1 MSFRRLRPF
10 FVRRLRDFNSC
21 CCRYHQEMAEITIGF
36 NNMRSVKF
44 HLDSGAISCT
54 CGCESMCCNPVSRS
68 GTAVGVV
75 ICQSVHHT
83 YSRNTHLWETAL
95 CPIPS
100 GTNWHAL
107 ECIKGDCESC
117 GFQLVPLC
125 EMEVDP
131 ANEKELEWRK
141 FEMVIAGKT
150 KTGDPKKVIRLE
162 YKRTSARVFLQFA
175 ASKIPQFI
183 IHQHTARW
191 QDVQYKACLANLQP
205 GEVMSLIDFAENYSF
220 KGQDEIQS
228 QHWYNFQ
235 LTILVHITYSV
246 NPSFNVLDPKSKRLK
261 TDYFYYISDDK
272 IHDSLFVQHC
282 LNIHWKSLHDAGKT
296 PTRHIIWSDGC
307 SAQFKCATAWFYV
320 SK

>member
-1 MSFRRLRPF
+1 
-10 FVRRLRDFNSC
+10 VAQVWD
-21 CCRYHQEMAEITIGF
+21 
-36 NNMRSVKF
+36 
-44 HLDSGAISCT
+44 
-54 CGCESMCCNPVSRS
+54 
-68 GTAVGVV
+68 
-75 ICQSVHHT
+75 
-83 YSRNTHLWETAL
+83 
-95 CPIPS
+95 
-100 GTNWHAL
+100 
-107 ECIKGDCESC
+107 GD
-117 GFQLVPLC
+117 
-125 EMEVDP
+125 
-131 ANEKELEWRK
+131 R
-141 FEMVIAGKT
+141 
-150 KTGDPKKVIRLE
+150 RLE
-162 YKRTSARVFLQFA
+162 YKRTSARVFLQFV

-261 TDYFYYISDDK
+261 TNYFYYISDDK
-272 IHDSLFVQHC
+272 IHDSRFVQHC
-282 LNIHWKSLHDAGKT
+282 LNIHWKSLRDAVKT

-320 SK
+320 SKWGSMNLTLMQLLLWIHLFVYALVIRHMLFVDASLAFLMVYLWSADTHLSLCAMSYQLGVDLIGITGTHVTGRGPMMGLVHA